1 MVVFMSKKDALI
13 KEIDEISE
21 RVRFWHNIILAL
33 VTGISGMLFAV
44 SQEKIILNFTIW
56 IFGIMSI
63 AILFFAINRLETLNR
78 LRKEYIKDLE
88 KEV

>member
-1 MVVFMSKKDALI
+1 MSKKDALI

-21 RVRFWHNIILAL
+21 RVRFWHNVILAL
-33 VTGISGMLFAV
+33 VTGVSGMLFAV
-44 SQEKIILNFTIW
+44 SQEKIVINITIW

-63 AILFFAINRLETLNR
+63 AILFFAINRLERLNII
-78 LRKEYIKDLE
+78 RKKYITELE

>member
-1 MVVFMSKKDALI
+1 MSKKDALI